1 MVVAS
6 KYSEEW
12 IFHCPDC
19 GYVNRIHEPNK
30 IYFHTRQEALNYG
43 YNFCLYC
50 SPLMKCYRKEKREL
64 EEYCEQHDIELKV
77 NYNNETLDIILPKS
91 KWKVLYN
98 VDDRNLVLYHKNE
111 VLGYDPSSPF
121 TGYHDQH
128 IQKAKIISILKYA
141 VKHDEYRKT
150 HPLRRKGPPKKGS
163 RNYQKEWQKYK
174 HRQKYHEIGEGIH
187 TVRVLCKEL
196 EDEKS

>member
-1 MVVAS
+1 MVIAS

-12 IFHCPDC
+12 IFHCPEC

-30 IYFHTRQEALNYG
+30 VYFHTRQEALNYG

-50 SPLMKCYRKEKREL
+50 SP
-64 EEYCEQHDIELKV
+64 
-77 NYNNETLDIILPKS
+77 
-91 KWKVLYN
+91 
-98 VDDRNLVLYHKNE
+98 
-111 VLGYDPSSPF
+111 F

-128 IQKAKIISILKYA
+128 IQKAKIIAILKYA

-163 RNYQKEWQKYK
+163 RNYQKERQKYK

-187 TVRVLCKEL
+187 TVRVLCEEL
-196 EDEKS
+196 EDGDL